1 MYSLAQVTI
10 PVKFYLLG
18 KSMIQ
23 MLILA
28 VLPLMRDKLHL
39 MPKVMTTFIV
49 LISVGIYI
57 GQDITQG

>member
-1 MYSLAQVTI
+1 
-10 PVKFYLLG
+10 
-18 KSMIQ
+18 MIQ